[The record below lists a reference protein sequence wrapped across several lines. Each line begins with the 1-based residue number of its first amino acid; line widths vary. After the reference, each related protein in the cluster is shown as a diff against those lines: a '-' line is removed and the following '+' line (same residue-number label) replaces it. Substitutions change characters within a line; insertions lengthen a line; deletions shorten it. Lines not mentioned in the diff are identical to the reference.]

1 MEAIVMFLAVIIG
14 LMAFDLAALRWG
26 VDSRGMLPDDHHR

>member
-14 LMAFDLAALRWG
+14 LIGLDLAALNWG
-26 VDSRGMLPDDHHR
+26 ADSRGLLPDDHQR

>member
-14 LMAFDLAALRWG
+14 LIGLDLAALRWG
-26 VDSRGMLPDDHHR
+26 VDSRSSLQDDHHR